1 MKSILRRTPKIST
14 EKLTAQDFVN
24 VLDIQDRILFTK
36 DKLIFTY
43 ALIKSNDLSL
53 MTPKEQKRLI
63 DDVSRALGIQKKPF
77 KLILLPRSIDITGML
92 EQLIELKNSTNDPI
106 RLQLIRKEMDFISTF
121 TEREQDTK
129 ENACYL
135 VMWEEGQKQSNQNA
149 LLKRMDIA
157 IAELQ
162 KSGVMV
168 KTLDK
173 PEITFMCI
181 LFTIPQYIHGYSEDD
196 LSPSLPTLE
205 DNNNETES

>member
-1 MKSILRRTPKIST
+1 
-14 EKLTAQDFVN
+14 
-24 VLDIQDRILFTK
+24 
-36 DKLIFTY
+36 
-43 ALIKSNDLSL
+43 
-53 MTPKEQKRLI
+53 
-63 DDVSRALGIQKKPF
+63 
-77 KLILLPRSIDITGML
+77 ML

-205 DNNNETES
+205 DNNNEAES

>member
-1 MKSILRRTPKIST
+1 
-14 EKLTAQDFVN
+14 LTAQDFVN

-63 DDVSRALGIQKKPF
+63 DDVSRALVIQKKPF